1 MVEPILR
8 VEDVSKSYGRRR
20 GLFSGAA
27 AAIRPSLSKANFDLM
42 PGEILGIVGESG
54 SGKTTLARCIALL
67 ERPDTGRV
75 IFKGE
80 DLVSLTDKELRS
92 RRRAIQTVF
101 QDPYASLNPRI
112 KIGDALAEVM
122 LVHRLARPDQVRQRV
137 HELLDQVGLPSRAAN
152 DYPAAFSGGQRQRI
166 CIARALAAEP
176 EILIADEP
184 VSSLDVSVQAQVVNL
199 LLDLRHRLSLSII
212 FIGHDL
218 HLIDFLAQRIVVM
231 LAGEIVETVAP
242 DSSIADAK
250 HTYTRALMDAVPSL
264 DKLSTLRGPKTKQE
278 IL

>member
-8 VEDVSKSYGRRR
+8 IEGVSKSYGRRR
-20 GLFSGAA
+20 GDAA
-27 AAIRPSLSKANFDLM
+27 LRPALSPVSLHLM

-75 IFKGE
+75 LFHGE
-80 DLVSLTDKELRS
+80 DLMTLGDRDLRK

-101 QDPYASLNPRI
+101 QDPFASLNPRMTV
-112 KIGDALAEVM
+112 GDALAEV
-122 LVHRLARPDQVRQRV
+122 VSFHKLARREDVGKRV
-137 HELLDQVGLPSRAAN
+137 AELLDQVGLPQRAAQ

-199 LLDLRHRLSLSII
+199 LLDLRDRLGLSVI

-218 HLIDFLAQRIVVM
+218 LLIDFLAPRIVVM
-231 LAGEIVETVAP
+231 LAGEIVETVSGGA
-242 DSSIADAK
+242 SI
-250 HTYTRALMDAVPSL
+250 HTAQHAYTRALLTAVPNLETIITNSRPQ
-264 DKLSTLRGPKTKQE
+264 TGPGNR
-278 IL
+278 